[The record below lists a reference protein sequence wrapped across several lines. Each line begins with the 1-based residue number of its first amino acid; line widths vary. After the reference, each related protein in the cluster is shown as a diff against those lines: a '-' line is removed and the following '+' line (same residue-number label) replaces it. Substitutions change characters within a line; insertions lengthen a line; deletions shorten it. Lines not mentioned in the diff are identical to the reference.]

1 MGIRLFLVAER
12 QLNLASRMKQN
23 HNQSGHDSNAEIIE
37 MKQVKNP
44 VEKYLNKES
53 ILADFRLANLSRNLS
68 VIGRREVLTG
78 KAKFGIFGDGKE
90 IIQIAL
96 AKQFRNGDWR
106 SGYYRDQTWMMAMG
120 LYDSLE
126 FFHQL
131 YGNTDNQFSTG
142 SGGRVFNN
150 HFSVPNINPDGSW
163 RDLTK
168 QKNSSAD
175 ISPTAGQMPRLLGL
189 AYASKLFRQN
199 KDIQQFTTLSLK
211 GNEVAF
217 GAIGD
222 ASTSEGYFWE
232 TINAAGVLQVPLA
245 VSVYDDGYGISVP
258 KKYQTTK
265 GSISDILRGFETEK
279 DKPGIRIFK
288 GKGWD
293 YVGLIKLYEE
303 GIAICREEHTPVV
316 FHIEEVT
323 QPQGHS
329 TSGSHERYKNE
340 ERLKWEEDFD
350 PIRKMREWILSSGIA
365 TSDELDKLAA
375 EAEEEAK
382 ESRRKGWDSFQNPI
396 KIERDALVKIIN
408 DRSCKCTD
416 KAREESVDSYTED
429 LKKVPSPI
437 RKDNFVTAR
446 KILRNICGSCATSDN
461 LKIELEGWLK
471 RNYKDAL
478 QSYDSYLYNET
489 PTSALNV
496 KPIAPVYSAESQEVP
511 GRQILR
517 DNYDKLFTKYP
528 LLVTFGE
535 DTGGIGGVNQS
546 LEGLQKKFGEL
557 RITDTGIREAT
568 ILGQGLGLALR
579 GMRPIAEIQYL
590 DYLMYALQILSDDL
604 ATTHYRTAGRM
615 IAPLIISTRGHRLEG
630 IWHSGSPMAMLIN
643 SVRGIYVCSPRDMTR
658 AAGFY
663 NTLLEGNSPAIV
675 IEPLNGYRL
684 KEKMPDNI
692 GEYRLELGIPE
703 ILHPGTDLT
712 IISYGSTVKIALEA
726 VKQLALHD
734 ISVELIDVQT
744 LIPFDRHG
752 MIIESLKKTNRVL
765 FLDEDLPGGTTAYM
779 MQEVLEKQGGWQYLD
794 SAPKTLTAKEHR
806 PAYTTDGDYFS
817 KPSAEDVFDIIY
829 GMMKEAK
836 PEKY

>member
-1 MGIRLFLVAER
+1 
-12 QLNLASRMKQN
+12 MKQN
-23 HNQSGHDSNAEIIE
+23 NNQTGHDLNTEIIE
-37 MKQVKNP
+37 MKQIKNQS
-44 VEKYLNKES
+44 EQYFNKES
-53 ILADFRLANLSRNLS
+53 ILADFRMANLSRNLS
-68 VIGRREVLTG
+68 IIGRREVLTG

-90 IIQIAL
+90 IIQLAL
-96 AKQFRNGDWR
+96 AKQFKNGDWR

-120 LYDSLE
+120 VYDSLE

-131 YGNTDNQFSTG
+131 YGNTDNQFNSG
-142 SGGRVFNN
+142 SRGRVFNN
-150 HFSVPNINPDGSW
+150 HFSIPNINPDGSW

-199 KDIQQFTTLSLK
+199 KELQQFTTLSLK

-217 GAIGD
+217 GSIGD

-232 TINAAGVLQVPLA
+232 TINAAGVLQVPMA

-265 GSISDILRGFETEK
+265 GSISEILKGFETEK

-293 YVGLIKLYEE
+293 YAGLIKLYQE
-303 GIAICREEHTPVV
+303 GIAICREQHTPVV

-329 TSGSHERYKNE
+329 TSGSHERYKSE
-340 ERLKWEEDFD
+340 ERLKWEEEFD
-350 PIRKMREWILSSGIA
+350 PIKKMREWIINSEIA
-365 TSDELDKLAA
+365 TSEELDKLAL

-382 ESRRKGWDSFQNPI
+382 ESRRKGWESFQSPI

-408 DRSCKCTD
+408 DRTCRCTE
-416 KAREESVDSYTED
+416 KAKEETVDSYTDE
-429 LKKVPSPI
+429 LKRVPAPI

-446 KILRNICGSCATSDN
+446 KILRNICGTCLKSDN
-461 LKIELEGWLK
+461 LKEELQGWLK
-471 RNYKDAL
+471 RNYEDARK
-478 QSYDSYLYNET
+478 SYDSFLYNET
-489 PTSALNV
+489 PSSVLNV
-496 KPIAPVYSAESQEVP
+496 KPIAPVYSADSPEVP

-517 DNYDKLFTKYP
+517 DNYEKLFTKYP

-535 DTGGIGGVNQS
+535 DTGNIGGVNQS

-590 DYLMYALQILSDDL
+590 DYLMYCLQVLSDDL

-630 IWHSGSPMAMLIN
+630 IWHSGSPMSMLIN

-663 NTLLEGNSPAIV
+663 NTLLEGNDPAIV

-692 GEYRLELGIPE
+692 GEFRLELGIPE
-703 ILHPGTDLT
+703 ILKEGTDLT
-712 IISYGSTVKIALEA
+712 IVTYGSTVKIALEA
-726 VKQLALHD
+726 VKHLAAHD
-734 ISVELIDVQT
+734 ISDELIDVQT
-744 LIPFDRHG
+744 LMPIDRKK
-752 MIIESLKKTNRVL
+752 MIIESLKKTNRIL
-765 FLDEDLPGGTTAYM
+765 FLDEDVPGGTTAYM
-779 MQEVLEKQGGWQYLD
+779 LQEVIEKQGGWQYLD
-794 SAPKTLTAKEHR
+794 SPPKTLTAKEHR

-817 KPSAEDVFDIIY
+817 KPSAEDVFDVVY
-829 GMMKEAK
+829 QMMKEAE

>member
-1 MGIRLFLVAER
+1 M
-12 QLNLASRMKQN
+12 
-23 HNQSGHDSNAEIIE
+23 
-37 MKQVKNP
+37 
-44 VEKYLNKES
+44 NKET
-53 ILADFRLANLSRNLS
+53 ILADFKLANVSRFLSI
-68 VIGRREVLTG
+68 VGRREVLSG

-90 IIQIAL
+90 IIQIVL
-96 AKQFRNGDWR
+96 AKQFMMGDWR

-120 LYDSLE
+120 HYNSLE

-131 YGNTDNQFSTG
+131 YGNTNREINPG

-150 HFSVPNINPDGSW
+150 HFSIPNINQDGSW

-168 QKNSSAD
+168 QKNSSSD

-199 KDIQQFTTLSLK
+199 KDLHQFTTLTNK

-217 GAIGD
+217 GSIGD
-222 ASTSEGYFWE
+222 ASTSEGHFWE
-232 TINAAGVLQVPLA
+232 TMNAAGVLQVPLA
-245 VSVYDDGYGISVP
+245 ISVYDDGYGISVP

-265 GSISDILRGFETEK
+265 GSISEILKGFESEK
-279 DKPGIRIFK
+279 NKPGIRIFK

-293 YVGLIKLYEE
+293 YPGLLKLYEE
-303 GIAICREEHTPVV
+303 GIAICRKEHTPVL

-329 TSGSHERYKNE
+329 TSGSHERYKSE
-340 ERLKWEEDFD
+340 ERLKWEEEFD
-350 PIRKMREWILSSGIA
+350 PVKKMKEWILVSVIASSE
-365 TSDELDKLAA
+365 ELDIIAA
-375 EAEEEAK
+375 EAEEEVK
-382 ESRRKGWDSFQNPI
+382 ESRKKAWEMFQNPI
-396 KIERDALVKIIN
+396 KVERDALVKIIN
-408 DRSCKCTD
+408 QRTCVCT
-416 KAREESVDSYTED
+416 EEAKEDTVENYTED
-429 LKKVPSPI
+429 LKNVISPI

-446 KILRNICGSCATSDN
+446 KILRNVCGSCNKSDN
-461 LKIELEGWLK
+461 LKEELQGWLK
-471 RNYKDAL
+471 RNYDDAGI
-478 QSYDSYLYNET
+478 SYDSFLYNET
-489 PTSALNV
+489 TTSVLNV
-496 KPIAPVYSAESQEVP
+496 KPVAPVYSVDSPEVP

-517 DNYDKLFTKYP
+517 ENYNKLFTKYP

-568 ILGQGLGLALR
+568 ILGQGIGLSLR

-590 DYLMYALQILSDDL
+590 DYLMYALQLLSDDL

-630 IWHSGSPMAMLIN
+630 IWHSGSPMSMLIS
-643 SVRGIYVCSPRDMTR
+643 SVRGVYVCSPRDMTR

-663 NTLLEGNSPAIV
+663 NTLLEGNDPAIV

-692 GEYRLELGIPE
+692 GEFRFQLGIPE
-703 ILHPGTDLT
+703 ILSQGSDLT
-712 IISYGSTVKIALEA
+712 VVTYGSTVKVAAEA
-726 VKQLALHD
+726 VTQLAAHD

-744 LIPFDRHG
+744 LVPFDKNK
-752 MIIESLKKTNRVL
+752 MILESIKKTNRVL
-765 FLDEDLPGGTTAYM
+765 FLDEDVPGGTTAYM

-794 SAPKTLTAKEHR
+794 SPPKTLTAKEHR

-817 KPSAEDVFDIIY
+817 KPGAEDIFDVIY
-829 GMMKEAK
+829 GMMKEAV
-836 PEKY
+836 PEKYVNI

>member
-1 MGIRLFLVAER
+1 MNQNNHQSE
-12 QLNLASRMKQN
+12 QLLTKESVGMKQSN
-23 HNQSGHDSNAEIIE
+23 NQS
-37 MKQVKNP
+37 
-44 VEKYLNKES
+44 EKYLNKES
-53 ILADFRLANLSRNLS
+53 ILADFRMANLSRDLS
-68 VIGRREVLTG
+68 VTGRREVLTG

-90 IIQIAL
+90 IIQLAL

-131 YGNTDNQFSTG
+131 YGNTDNQFNTG

-199 KDIQQFTTLSLK
+199 KELHQFTTLSTK

-217 GAIGD
+217 GSIGD

-245 VSVYDDGYGISVP
+245 VSIYDDGYGISVP

-265 GSISDILRGFETEK
+265 GSISEILKGFETEK

-293 YVGLIKLYEE
+293 YAGLIKLYEE
-303 GIAICREEHTPVV
+303 GIAICREQHTPVV

-329 TSGSHERYKNE
+329 TSGSHERYKSE
-340 ERLKWEEDFD
+340 ERLKWEEEFD
-350 PIRKMREWILSSGIA
+350 PIKKMREWILSSDIA
-365 TSDELDKLAA
+365 TAEELDKLAA

-382 ESRRKGWDSFQNPI
+382 ESRRKGWESFQNPI

-408 DRSCKCTD
+408 DRSCKCTE
-416 KAREESVDSYTED
+416 KAKEESVDNYTEE
-429 LKKVPSPI
+429 LQRVPAPI

-446 KILRNICGSCATSDN
+446 KILRNICSTCMKSDN
-461 LKIELEGWLK
+461 LKEELQGWLK
-471 RNYKDAL
+471 RNYADAL

-496 KPIAPVYSAESQEVP
+496 KPVTPVYSADSPEVP

-517 DNYDKLFTKYP
+517 DNYDKLFSKYP

-535 DTGGIGGVNQS
+535 DTGVIGGVNQS

-684 KEKMPDNI
+684 KEKLPDNI
-692 GEYRLELGIPE
+692 GEFRLELGIPE
-703 ILHPGTDLT
+703 IVNEGTDIT
-712 IISYGSTVKIALEA
+712 IVSYGSTVKIAIEA

-734 ISVELIDVQT
+734 ISAELIDVQT
-744 LIPFDRHG
+744 LIPFDRKR

-794 SAPKTLTAKEHR
+794 SPPKTLTAKEHR

-817 KPSAEDVFDIIY
+817 KPSAEDVFDVIY
-829 GMMKEAK
+829 SIMKEAE
-836 PEKY
+836 PGKY

>member
-1 MGIRLFLVAER
+1 MD
-12 QLNLASRMKQN
+12 NN
-23 HNQSGHDSNAEIIE
+23 
-37 MKQVKNP
+37 VKP
-44 VEKYLNKES
+44 AGESINKES

-68 VIGRREVLTG
+68 IIGRREVLTG

-120 LYDSLE
+120 LYNSVE

-131 YGNTDNQFSTG
+131 YGNTDREINPG

-150 HFSVPNINPDGSW
+150 HFSVPNINSDGTW

-168 QKNSSAD
+168 QKNSSSD

-199 KDIQQFTTLSLK
+199 MELHQFTTLSIE

-217 GAIGD
+217 GSIGD
-222 ASTSEGYFWE
+222 ASTSEGHFWE
-232 TINAAGVLQVPLA
+232 TINAAGVLQVPMA

-265 GSISDILRGFETEK
+265 GSISDILRGFEDEPG
-279 DKPGIRIFK
+279 KPGILIFK

-293 YVGLIKLYEE
+293 YPGLIELYKE
-303 GIAICREEHTPVV
+303 GIDICRRDHKPVV

-323 QPQGHS
+323 QPLGHS
-329 TSGSHERYKNE
+329 TSGSHERYKSE
-340 ERLKWEEDFD
+340 ERLKWEEEFD
-350 PIRKMREWILSSGIA
+350 PIKKMREWIISEGIA
-365 TSDELDKLAA
+365 AAEELDTVSA
-375 EAEEEAK
+375 EAEAEAK
-382 ESRRKGWDSFQNPI
+382 ESRKKGWEMFQNPI

-408 DRSCKCTD
+408 DRSCRCVEEIKEAAVDDITD
-416 KAREESVDSYTED
+416 D
-429 LKKVPSPI
+429 LKKVLSPI
-437 RKDNFVTAR
+437 RKDNFMAAR
-446 KILRNICGSCATSDN
+446 KILRNVCGTCAKADN
-461 LKIELEGWLK
+461 LKEELQGWLK
-471 RNYKDAL
+471 RNYQDAEK
-478 QSYDSYLYNET
+478 SYDTNLYNEMA
-489 PTSALNV
+489 TSVLNV
-496 KPIAPVYSAESQEVP
+496 KPVPPKYSEDSPEVP

-517 DNYDKLFTKYP
+517 DNYDKLFSKYP

-535 DTGGIGGVNQS
+535 DSGKIGGVNQS

-557 RITDTGIREAT
+557 RITDTGIRETT
-568 ILGQGLGLALR
+568 ILGQGIGLALR
-579 GMRPIAEIQYL
+579 GIRPIAEIQYL
-590 DYLMYALQILSDDL
+590 DYLMYAIQILSDDL

-630 IWHSGSPMAMLIN
+630 IWHSGSPMSMLIN
-643 SVRGIYVCSPRDMTR
+643 SVRGVYVCTPRDMTR

-663 NTLLEGNSPAIV
+663 NTLLEGNDPAIV

-684 KEKMPDNI
+684 KEKMPDNL
-692 GEYRLELGIPE
+692 GEFKIELGIPE
-703 ILHPGTDLT
+703 TLSEGTDLT
-712 IISYGSTVKIALEA
+712 LVTYGSTVRIAQET
-726 VKQLALHD
+726 VTQLAAHG

-744 LIPFDRHG
+744 LVPFDRNR
-752 MIIESLKKTNRVL
+752 MILNSLKKTGRIL
-765 FLDEDLPGGTTAYM
+765 FLDEDVPGGTTAYM
-779 MQEVLEKQGGWQYLD
+779 MQEVLEKHGGWNYLD
-794 SAPKTLTAKEHR
+794 SAPKTLTGKEHR

-817 KPSAEDVFDIIY
+817 KPSAEDIFDAVY
-829 GMMKEAK
+829 EMMKEAV

>member
-1 MGIRLFLVAER
+1 
-12 QLNLASRMKQN
+12 MKQTYTL
-23 HNQSGHDSNAEIIE
+23 SD
-37 MKQVKNP
+37 
-44 VEKYLNKES
+44 KYMNKEN
-53 ILADFRLANLSRNLS
+53 ILADFRLANLSRSLS
-68 VIGRREVLTG
+68 IIGRREVLSG

-90 IIQIAL
+90 IIQLAM

-120 LYDSLE
+120 LYGSVE

-131 YGNTDNQFSTG
+131 YGNTDREINPG

-150 HFSVPNINPDGSW
+150 HFSVPNINPDGTW

-168 QKNSSAD
+168 QKNSSSD

-199 KDIQQFTTLSLK
+199 KDLHQFKTLSIK

-217 GAIGD
+217 GSIGD
-222 ASTSEGYFWE
+222 ASTSEGHFWE
-232 TINAAGVLQVPLA
+232 TMNAAGVLQVPMA

-265 GSISDILRGFETEK
+265 GSISDILKGFEREN
-279 DKPGIRIFK
+279 DRPGIIIYK

-293 YVGLIKLYEE
+293 YPGLIKLYEE
-303 GIAICREEHTPVV
+303 GIEICRRDHVPVL

-323 QPQGHS
+323 QPLGHS
-329 TSGSHERYKNE
+329 TSGSHERYKSE
-340 ERLKWEEDFD
+340 ERLKWEEEYD
-350 PIRKMREWILSSGIA
+350 PIRKMREWIIDQKIA
-365 TSDELDKLAA
+365 TSEELDRVAS

-382 ESRRKGWDSFQNPI
+382 ESRKKAWDMFQAPI
-396 KIERDALVKIIN
+396 RIERDALVKIIRS
-408 DRSCKCTD
+408 RSCSCHEDVKEATVND
-416 KAREESVDSYTED
+416 ITEELT
-429 LKKVPSPI
+429 KVISPI
-437 RKDNFVTAR
+437 RKDNFMAAR
-446 KILRNICGSCATSDN
+446 KILRNVCETCNKADN
-461 LKIELEGWLK
+461 LKEELHGWLR
-471 RNYKDAL
+471 RNYQDASV
-478 QSYDSYLYNET
+478 SYNTFLYNET
-489 PTSALNV
+489 TSSVMNV
-496 KPIAPVYSAESQEVP
+496 KPVPPVWSESSPEVP

-517 DNYDKLFTKYP
+517 DNYDKLFSKYP

-568 ILGQGLGLALR
+568 ILGQGIGLALR

-590 DYLMYALQILSDDL
+590 DYLMYAIQVLSDDL
-604 ATTHYRTAGRM
+604 ATTHYRTAGKM

-630 IWHSGSPMAMLIN
+630 IWHSGSPMSMLVN
-643 SVRGIYVCSPRDMTR
+643 SVRGVFVCVPRDMTR

-663 NTLLEGNSPAIV
+663 NTLLEGSDPAIV
-675 IEPLNGYRL
+675 VEPLNGYRL

-692 GEYRLELGIPE
+692 GEFRMPLGVPE
-703 ILHPGTDLT
+703 ILSLGTDLT
-712 IISYGSTVKIALEA
+712 LVTYGSTVRIAQEA
-726 VKQLALHD
+726 IRQLADHG

-744 LIPFDRHG
+744 LVPFDTG
-752 MIIESLKKTNRVL
+752 KTILESLKKTSRVL
-765 FLDEDLPGGTTAYM
+765 FLDEDVPGGTTAFM
-779 MQEVLEKQGGWQYLD
+779 MQEVLERQGGWNFLD
-794 SAPKTLTAKEHR
+794 SPPRTLTGKEHR

-817 KPSAEDVFDIIY
+817 KPSAEDIFDAVYEMMREAGYDPIILSNSVAASP
-829 GMMKEAK
+829 G
-836 PEKY
+836 PEVS

>member
-1 MGIRLFLVAER
+1 
-12 QLNLASRMKQN
+12 MKQN
-23 HNQSGHDSNAEIIE
+23 NHQSEPLLTKESVGMKQSNHQSG
-37 MKQVKNP
+37 
-44 VEKYLNKES
+44 KYLNKES
-53 ILADFRLANLSRNLS
+53 ILADFRMANLSRDLS

-90 IIQIAL
+90 IIQLAL

-131 YGNTDNQFSTG
+131 YGNTDNQFNTG

-150 HFSVPNINPDGSW
+150 HFSVANINPDGSW
-163 RDLTK
+163 HDLMK

-199 KDIQQFTTLSLK
+199 KDLHQFITLSSK

-217 GAIGD
+217 GSIGD

-232 TINAAGVLQVPLA
+232 TINAAGVLQVPMA

-265 GSISDILRGFETEK
+265 GSISDILKGFETEK

-293 YVGLIKLYEE
+293 YAGLIKLYEE
-303 GIAICREEHTPVV
+303 GIAICREQHTPVV

-340 ERLKWEEDFD
+340 ERLKWEEEFD
-350 PIRKMREWILSSGIA
+350 PIKKMREWILSSDIA
-365 TSDELDKLAA
+365 TAEELDKLAA

-382 ESRRKGWDSFQNPI
+382 ESRRKGWESFQNPI

-408 DRSCKCTD
+408 DRSCKCTE
-416 KAREESVDSYTED
+416 KAKEESVDSYTDE
-429 LKKVPSPI
+429 LKKVPAPI

-446 KILRNICGSCATSDN
+446 KILRNICNTCMKSDN
-461 LKIELEGWLK
+461 LKEELQGWLK
-471 RNYKDAL
+471 RNYEDAL

-496 KPIAPVYSAESQEVP
+496 KPVAPVYSADSPEVP

-517 DNYDKLFTKYP
+517 DNYNKLFSKYP

-535 DTGGIGGVNQS
+535 DTGVIGGVNQS

-663 NTLLEGNSPAIV
+663 NTLLQGNSPAIV

-684 KEKMPDNI
+684 KERLPDNI
-692 GEYRLELGIPE
+692 GEFRLELGIPE
-703 ILHPGTDLT
+703 ILNEGTDIT
-712 IISYGSTVKIALEA
+712 IVSYGSTVKIAIEA
-726 VKQLALHD
+726 IKQLALHD
-734 ISVELIDVQT
+734 ISAELIDVQT
-744 LIPFDRHG
+744 LIPFDRKR

-794 SAPKTLTAKEHR
+794 SPPKTLTAKEHR

-817 KPSAEDVFDIIY
+817 KPSAEDVFDVIY
-829 GMMKEAK
+829 GIMKEAE

>member
-1 MGIRLFLVAER
+1 MSNESELIPHIYYKDMI
-12 QLNLASRMKQN
+12 QTKKASPGNM
-23 HNQSGHDSNAEIIE
+23 I
-37 MKQVKNP
+37 
-44 VEKYLNKES
+44 KES
-53 ILADFRLANLSRNLS
+53 VLADYRLANLSRNLS

-90 IIQIAL
+90 LIQIAM
-96 AKQFRNGDWR
+96 AKQFKDGDWR

-131 YGNTDNQFSTG
+131 YGNTNTDVNHG

-168 QKNSSAD
+168 QKNSSSD

-199 KDIQQFTTLSLK
+199 KDLYQFTTLSTK

-217 GAIGD
+217 GSIGD
-222 ASTSEGYFWE
+222 ASTSEGHFWE

-265 GSISDILRGFETEK
+265 GSISEVLKGFEAEK
-279 DKPGIRIFK
+279 GKPGIRIFK

-293 YVGLIKLYEE
+293 YPGLIKLYEE
-303 GIAICREEHTPVV
+303 GIKICREQHIPVV

-323 QPQGHS
+323 QPLGHS
-329 TSGSHERYKNE
+329 TSGSHERYKSE
-340 ERLKWEEDFD
+340 ERLKWELDFD
-350 PIRKMREWILSSGIA
+350 PIKKMGEWMLESGIA
-365 TSDELDKLAA
+365 TKEELDTVAA
-375 EAEEEAK
+375 DAEEEAK
-382 ESRRKGWDSFQNPI
+382 ESRRKGWEMFQDPI
-396 KIERDALVKIIN
+396 KVERDALVKIIN
-408 DRSCKCTD
+408 DRSCRCTEQA
-416 KAREESVDSYTED
+416 KEESVDNFTEE
-429 LKKVPSPI
+429 LKNVISPI

-446 KILRNICGSCATSDN
+446 KILRNVCSTCMKSDN
-461 LKIELEGWLK
+461 LKEELNGWLK
-471 RNYKDAL
+471 RNYKDARK
-478 QSYDSYLYNET
+478 SYDSFLYNET
-489 PTSALNV
+489 PSSVLNV
-496 KPIAPVYSAESQEVP
+496 KPVPPTYSADSPEVP

-517 DNYDKLFTKYP
+517 DNYDKLFAKYP

-535 DTGGIGGVNQS
+535 DTGHIGGVNQT

-568 ILGQGLGLALR
+568 ILGQGIGLALR

-590 DYLMYALQILSDDL
+590 DYLMYCLQILSDDL

-630 IWHSGSPMAMLIN
+630 IWHSGSPMSMLIN
-643 SVRGIYVCSPRDMTR
+643 SVRGVYVCSPRDMTR

-663 NTLLEGNSPAIV
+663 NLLLEGNDPAIV

-692 GEYRLELGIPE
+692 GEFRIQLGVPE
-703 ILHPGTDLT
+703 ILNQGTDITLVT
-712 IISYGSTVKIALEA
+712 YGSSVKIAVEA
-726 VKQLALHD
+726 VKQLAAHD
-734 ISVELIDVQT
+734 ITVDLIDVQT
-744 LIPFDRHG
+744 LVPFDKYKL
-752 MIIESLKKTNRVL
+752 ILESVKKTNRII
-765 FLDEDLPGGTTAYM
+765 FFDEDVPGGTTAYM
-779 MQEVLEKQGGWQYLD
+779 MQEVLEKQGAWQFLD
-794 SAPKTLTAKEHR
+794 SPPKTLTAKEHR

-817 KPSAEDVFDIIY
+817 KPSAEDVFDVIY
-829 GMMKEAK
+829 GMMKEAV
-836 PEKY
+836 PAKY

>member
-1 MGIRLFLVAER
+1 
-12 QLNLASRMKQN
+12 MKQN
-23 HNQSGHDSNAEIIE
+23 NNQTGHDLNTEIIE
-37 MKQVKNP
+37 MKQIKNQS
-44 VEKYLNKES
+44 EQYFNKES
-53 ILADFRLANLSRNLS
+53 ILADFRMANLSRNLS
-68 VIGRREVLTG
+68 IIGRREVLTG

-90 IIQIAL
+90 IIQLAL
-96 AKQFRNGDWR
+96 AKQFKNGDWR

-120 LYDSLE
+120 VYDSLE

-131 YGNTDNQFSTG
+131 YGNTDNQFNSG
-142 SGGRVFNN
+142 SRGRVFNN
-150 HFSVPNINPDGSW
+150 HFSIPNINPDGSW

-199 KDIQQFTTLSLK
+199 KELQQFTTLSLK

-217 GAIGD
+217 GSIGD

-232 TINAAGVLQVPLA
+232 TINAAGVLQVPMA

-265 GSISDILRGFETEK
+265 GSISEILKGFETEK

-293 YVGLIKLYEE
+293 YAGLIKLYQE
-303 GIAICREEHTPVV
+303 GIAICREQHTPVV

-329 TSGSHERYKNE
+329 TSGSHERYKSE
-340 ERLKWEEDFD
+340 ERLKWEEEFD
-350 PIRKMREWILSSGIA
+350 PIKKMREWIINSEIA
-365 TSDELDKLAA
+365 TSEELDKLAL

-382 ESRRKGWDSFQNPI
+382 ESRRKGWESFQSPI

-408 DRSCKCTD
+408 DRSCRCTE
-416 KAREESVDSYTED
+416 KAKEESVDSYTDE
-429 LKKVPSPI
+429 LKRVPAPI

-446 KILRNICGSCATSDN
+446 KILRNICGTCLKSDN
-461 LKIELEGWLK
+461 LKEELQGWLK
-471 RNYKDAL
+471 RNYEDARK
-478 QSYDSYLYNET
+478 SYDSFLYNET
-489 PTSALNV
+489 PSSVLNV
-496 KPIAPVYSAESQEVP
+496 KPIAPVYSADSPEVP

-517 DNYDKLFTKYP
+517 DNYEKLFTKYP

-535 DTGGIGGVNQS
+535 DTGNIGGVNQS

-590 DYLMYALQILSDDL
+590 DYLMYCLQVLSDDL

-630 IWHSGSPMAMLIN
+630 IWHSGSPMSMLIN

-663 NTLLEGNSPAIV
+663 NTLLEGNDPAIV

-684 KEKMPDNI
+684 KEKLPDNI
-692 GEYRLELGIPE
+692 GEFRLELGIPE
-703 ILHPGTDLT
+703 ILKEGTDLT
-712 IISYGSTVKIALEA
+712 IVTYGSTVKIALEA
-726 VKQLALHD
+726 VKHLAAHD

-744 LIPFDRHG
+744 LMPFDRKKI
-752 MIIESLKKTNRVL
+752 IIESLKKTNRIL
-765 FLDEDLPGGTTAYM
+765 FLDEDVPGGTTAYM
-779 MQEVLEKQGGWQYLD
+779 LQEVIEKQGGWQYLD
-794 SAPKTLTAKEHR
+794 SPPKTLTAKEHR

-817 KPSAEDVFDIIY
+817 KPSAEDVFDVVY
-829 GMMKEAK
+829 QMMKEAE
-836 PEKY
+836 PEKF

>member
-1 MGIRLFLVAER
+1 MIKKTTRPSDIKL
-12 QLNLASRMKQN
+12 S
-23 HNQSGHDSNAEIIE
+23 
-37 MKQVKNP
+37 
-44 VEKYLNKES
+44 KEE
-53 ILADFRLANLSRNLS
+53 ILADYRLANLSRNLS

-90 IIQIAL
+90 IIQIAM

-120 LYDSLE
+120 LYDSIK

-131 YGNTDNQFSTG
+131 YGNTDREINPG
-142 SGGRVFNN
+142 SAGRVFNN
-150 HFSVPNINPDGSW
+150 HFSVPNINSDGSW

-168 QKNSSAD
+168 QKNSSSD

-199 KDIQQFTTLSLK
+199 TELHKYTTLSVK

-217 GAIGD
+217 GSIGD
-222 ASTSEGYFWE
+222 ASTSEGHFWE
-232 TINAAGVLQVPLA
+232 TMNAAGVLQVPMA
-245 VSVYDDGYGISVP
+245 ISVYDDGYGISVP

-265 GSISDILRGFETEK
+265 GSISEILKGFESEK
-279 DKPGIRIFK
+279 DKPGIRILK

-293 YVGLIKLYEE
+293 YPGLLKLYEK
-303 GIAICREEHTPVV
+303 GIGICRNEHTPVL

-329 TSGSHERYKNE
+329 TSGSHERYKSE
-340 ERLKWEEDFD
+340 ERLQWELDFD
-350 PIRKMREWILSSGIA
+350 PIVRMRKWITESGIA
-365 TSDELDKLAA
+365 TAAEIDKVTT

-382 ESRRKGWDSFQNPI
+382 DARKRSWEIFQDPI
-396 KIERDALVKIIN
+396 RIERDALVKIIN
-408 DRSCKCTD
+408 DRSCKCTE
-416 KAREESVDSYTED
+416 KAKEDSVEAFTED
-429 LKKVPSPI
+429 LKKVINPI

-446 KILRNICGSCATSDN
+446 KMLRNVCGSCNKAGN
-461 LKIELEGWLK
+461 LKEDLNGWLK
-471 RNYKDAL
+471 RNYMDAHK
-478 QSYDSYLYNET
+478 SYNTFLYNET
-489 PTSALNV
+489 KTSVMNV
-496 KPIAPVYSAESQEVP
+496 KPVAPEYSEKSPEVP

-517 DNYDKLFTKYP
+517 DNYDKLFAKYP

-546 LEGLQKKFGEL
+546 LEGLQKKYGEI

-568 ILGQGLGLALR
+568 ILGQGIGLALR

-590 DYLMYALQILSDDL
+590 DYLMYALQLLSDDL
-604 ATTHYRTAGRM
+604 ATTHYRTAGQM
-615 IAPLIISTRGHRLEG
+615 VAPLIISTRGHRLEG
-630 IWHSGSPMAMLIN
+630 IWHSGSPMSMLIN
-643 SVRGIYVCSPRDMTR
+643 SVRGVYVCSPRDMTR

-663 NTLLEGNSPAIV
+663 NTLLEGNDPAIV

-684 KEKMPDNI
+684 KEILPDNI
-692 GEYRLELGIPE
+692 GEIRFELGIPE
-703 ILHPGTDLT
+703 IMNQGTDLT
-712 IISYGSTVKIALEA
+712 LVTYGATVKVAMEA
-726 VKQLALHD
+726 VKQLKHHN

-744 LIPFDRHG
+744 LVPFDRNK
-752 MIIESLKKTNRVL
+752 MILASIRKTNRVL
-765 FLDEDLPGGTTAYM
+765 FLDEDVPGGTTAYM
-779 MQEVLEKQGGWQYLD
+779 MQEVLEKQGAWQFLD
-794 SAPKTLTAKEHR
+794 SPPETLTGKEHR

-817 KPSAEDVFDIIY
+817 KPSAEDIFDKIY
-829 GMMKEAK
+829 AIMKESM